1 MASANIIKITPTIY
15 GSMLSTAKQL
25 GIKHKVL
32 NKSTLNEKHGI
43 LETETP
49 DENDIASIGCFAIGR
64 GGMRLISGLKGE
76 RITAPTPHNP
86 DHAALY
92 EQIPFVLREIDNDL
106 TASERVNYALRKK
119 MNIGG
124 KDYFAYYL
132 RRINKTGVELSAE
145 KVTVKD
151 GVSTTVPFEPSSS
164 NLNPTPP
171 NIPNDGVIP
180 TSGISLTTSGVIKLE
195 LNQSETKEVLEVCRI
210 LYGDVM
216 YATITEIGL
225 ISGVDRNVNVE
236 DGGSGSINFK
246 EYVAS
251 QVAVHITTNC
261 PLAYSNN
268 GFDQEVD
275 LGSSEALLI

>member
-15 GSMLSTAKQL
+15 GSMLATAKQL

-32 NKSTLNEKHGI
+32 NKSTLNDKHDI

-49 DENDIASIGCFAIGR
+49 DDSEIASIGCFAIGR
-64 GGMRLISGLKGE
+64 GGMRLISGLSGE

-92 EQIPFVLREIDNDL
+92 EQIPFVLREINNDL
-106 TASERVNYALRKK
+106 TVPERANYALRKK

-132 RRINKTGVELSAE
+132 RRINKAGVEVVAE
-145 KVTVKD
+145 KVTVTD
-151 GVSTTVPFEPSSS
+151 GVPTTVPFQPSSS
-164 NLNPTPP
+164 NLSPTPP
-171 NIPNDGVIP
+171 NIPNSGAIP
-180 TSGISLTTSGVIKLE
+180 TSGVSLTTSGVVKLE
-195 LNQSETKEVLEVCRI
+195 LSQSETAEVLAACRI
-210 LYGDVM
+210 LYGDII

-225 ISGVDRNVNVE
+225 ISGVDRLVNV
-236 DGGSGSINFK
+236 DDGAGGSISFK
-246 EYVAS
+246 EYITA

-268 GFDQEVD
+268 GFDQEID